1 MSSIKSILIA
11 CLLFLCGCHSIQPS
25 AFWFRPGPATD
36 AQLQRLTERM
46 PVIPP
51 SDAWAAEPAQ
61 IERAFRGSLE
71 VRAGQDV
78 EHGQTETAR
87 LTVYSRDLD
96 LEFQVKWKPAKP
108 RLQGVN
114 NSPRRE
120 IAAYV
125 AQKLIL
131 EPDEYVVPTTA
142 LHCLDPGVTPGLWVG
157 ERNIEG
163 VSCVVGAAS
172 LWLSNVRYPLKRID
186 WDRFLSD
193 PIYAHHAAN
202 MNIAAIL
209 LDHSDTHTRNVLVS
223 QDPKNRRMFLID
235 NGIAFNSVFRSPF
248 SRDWNRLRVP
258 ALRRP
263 TYERLK
269 ALRRSDLDVLATV
282 GELRRGDD
290 GRFRPVEAGE
300 AIDPRR
306 PVRVGDN
313 VIQVGLKQSEIDAA
327 WQRVLRLRQAVESG
341 KVRLF

>member
-1 MSSIKSILIA
+1 MSSLKSILFA
-11 CLLFLCGCHSIQPS
+11 CLLVTCGCQSMQPS
-25 AFWFRPGPATD
+25 PFWFRPEAATD
-36 AQLQRLTERM
+36 VQLRRLTERM
-46 PVIPP
+46 PEIPP
-51 SDAWAAEPAQ
+51 SDAWVAPPAQ
-61 IERAFRGSLE
+61 IERALLGDLE
-71 VRAGQDV
+71 VRSGRDV

-87 LTVYSRDLD
+87 LTVYSEALD
-96 LEFQVKWKPAKP
+96 LEFEVKWKPAKP
-108 RLQGVN
+108 RLQGIN

-125 AQKLIL
+125 LQKLVL
-131 EPDEYVVPTTA
+131 EPDGYVVPTTA
-142 LHCLDPGVTPGLWVG
+142 LHCLEPGATPGLWVG
-157 ERNIEG
+157 ERNLDG

-172 LWLSNVRYPLKRID
+172 LWLQNVRYPVRRID
-186 WDRFLSD
+186 RDRFLSD

-202 MNIAAIL
+202 MNVAAIL
-209 LDHSDTHTRNVLVS
+209 MDHSDTHTRNMLVS

-263 TYERLK
+263 TYERVQ

-282 GELRRGDD
+282 GELRRGTD
-290 GRFRPVEAGE
+290 GRFRPVEPGE

-306 PVRVGDN
+306 PVRVGES
-313 VIQVGLKQSEIDAA
+313 VIQVGLKKSEVDAA
-327 WQRVLRLRQAVESG
+327 WERILRLRRSVESG